1 MSRLTNN
8 PRFHA
13 MIAAASLN
21 SKSAATPEEI
31 ELNVE
36 AEEDALIEP
45 LANLDQQS
53 DEEDSEDAMP
63 GIETTSISMMDRL
76 RSSIRDAS
84 KGVSEK
90 TAAEYQR

>member
-1 MSRLTNN
+1 
-8 PRFHA
+8 

-31 ELNVE
+31 ELDVE

-76 RSSIRDAS
+76 RSSIWNGCLKRC
-84 KGVSEK
+84 
-90 TAAEYQR
+90 Q

>member
-1 MSRLTNN
+1 
-8 PRFHA
+8 

-31 ELNVE
+31 ELDVE